1 MRHLPSL
8 RRRSFLLAATAAVCA
23 PPVFA
28 QGAGRALRL
37 VVPFPPGGAV
47 DATVRVIADKLPAKL
62 NGRAVIVENRPGAG
76 GNIAAGVVAQAAP
89 DGTTLLVTSNN
100 HTINTALY
108 RKPGYAAED
117 FVPIAQIGVTG
128 FVFVAHPS
136 TNFKTLADLLSAARA
151 KPNLISFGT
160 GGNGHPA
167 HLAAELLMSRTGISM
182 QHVPYKGSAPLTSD
196 LVGGQVP
203 VGVVSV
209 TAAQSFVP
217 SGQLVALAVTSKQRW
232 PGLASVSTVAESG
245 VAGYD
250 YSAWIGV
257 LGRKGIAESEIAT
270 LETGILS
277 VAGTEDARAL
287 FNKQGILVV
296 PKSSAEFRE
305 ALAQDL
311 ALNRDLVRRIGLQLE

>member
-1 MRHLPSL
+1 M
-8 RRRSFLLAATAAVCA
+8 
-23 PPVFA
+23 
-28 QGAGRALRL
+28 RL

-47 DATVRVIADKLPAKL
+47 DATARLIADKLPAKL
-62 NGRAVIVENRPGAG
+62 NGRTVIVENRPGAG

-89 DGTTLLVTSNN
+89 DGATLLVTSNN
-100 HTINTALY
+100 HTINLSLY

-117 FVPIAQIGVTG
+117 FVPIAQVGVTA

-136 TNFKTLADLLSAARA
+136 TNFRTLADLLNAARA
-151 KPNLISFGT
+151 KPNSILYGT

-182 QHVPYKGSAPLTSD
+182 QHVPYKGSGPLTSD

-217 SGQLVALAVTSKQRW
+217 SGQLVALAVTSKERW
-232 PGLASVSTVAESG
+232 PGLASVPTVAESG
-245 VAGYD
+245 VGGYD
-250 YSAWIGV
+250 YTPWIGV
-257 LGRKGIAESEIAT
+257 LGKRGMPESEIAT
-270 LETGILS
+270 LQAGLLS
-277 VAGTEDARAL
+277 VAGTEEARVL
-287 FNKQGILVV
+287 LYKQGILVL
-296 PKSSAEFRE
+296 PKNSAEFRD

-311 ALNRDLVRRIGLQLE
+311 ALNRDLIRRIGLQLE